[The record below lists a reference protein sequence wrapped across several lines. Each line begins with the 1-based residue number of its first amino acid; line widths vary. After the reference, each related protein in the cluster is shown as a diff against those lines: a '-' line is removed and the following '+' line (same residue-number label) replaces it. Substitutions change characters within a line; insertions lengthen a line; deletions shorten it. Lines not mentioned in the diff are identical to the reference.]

1 MHCKTILLSAAIP
14 VMMLL
19 ALSSCNPNSSGRN
32 NNDSLSQK
40 VIIQKPGYIP
50 PLAADSGY
58 TPPDRSPMDMS
69 YFPADYP
76 MQRMNGA
83 DTLPPLARVIYS
95 RPQKNGREV
104 FGNSDKSLCHYGKEW
119 RLGANEATEIEFFKP
134 VTIKGKSLPAGR
146 YVLYCIPY
154 EDKWVMVF
162 NSGLYTW
169 GLHIDASK
177 DIFRIELPVNPIP
190 HAVEVF
196 TMQFEPAGS
205 NAKLVM
211 AWDNVQ
217 TEMPVNF

>member
-1 MHCKTILLSAAIP
+1 MHCKTVLLYIALPAMA
-14 VMMLL
+14 VL
-19 ALSSCNPNSSGRN
+19 ALSSCNQNNSNTNSA
-32 NNDSLSQK
+32 DSVSQK
-40 VIIQKPGYIP
+40 VIIQKPGYIA

-69 YFPADYP
+69 YFPVDYP
-76 MQRMNGA
+76 TQRMNGT
-83 DTLPPLARVIYS
+83 DTMPPLIRVIYS

-134 VTIKGKSLPAGR
+134 VTIKGRSVAAGR

-154 EDKWVMVF
+154 QDKWVMVF

-169 GLHIDASK
+169 GLHIDAAK
-177 DIFRIELPVNPIP
+177 DLFRIELPVMPTP
-190 HAVEVF
+190 RTVEVF
-196 TMQFEPAGS
+196 TMQFEPDNKG
-205 NAKLVM
+205 AKLVM

-217 TEMPVNF
+217 AEMPISF